1 MLSQLAHF
9 LSHIRAD
16 LGYRSNRSQQSD
28 GTEIFSSQR
37 AIFVRGWASESRK
50 DNAYRE
56 YQKLQRVNIET
67 CEYDYAGLKPLHP
80 VLQILK
86 AWCRLCMQ

>member
-1 MLSQLAHF
+1 MLSQLAQF

-16 LGYRSNRSQQSD
+16 LGYR
-28 GTEIFSSQR
+28 R

-50 DNAYRE
+50 DNANRE
-56 YQKLQRVNIET
+56 YQKLQRPILKR
-67 CEYDYAGLKPLHP
+67 EYDYAGLKPLHP